1 MNLIKSFSNKPILVN
16 RLLLALWAA
25 LSILAACKQYF
36 RDSYNNYKI
45 FKYVFIN
52 TTNQHRLYEAQ
63 PDFFLDLN
71 HYGPVFSLVI
81 APFALLPNW
90 AGMIGWAL
98 FTSLTLFY
106 AINKLPLSH
115 VQRNLILLICTNEL
129 FTSLVNVQSNPFIA
143 ALIILS
149 FVYAAVNEFKS
160 GFSIA
165 LGFLVKLYGIVGF
178 AFILFAK
185 SYWKYIAGFLLAL
198 IIIAALPILI
208 SSPDFQM
215 QAYQDWFRTL
225 SEKNG
230 QNVTQIMQNISAI
243 GLLQRTISSTLPVIW
258 VLGIGLLLM
267 LAMVVANFGRF
278 NNSRFRFLLLSAVLL
293 FTVLFSTS
301 SESSTY
307 IIAFPGVAIWYV
319 TKPQRSVLDHILFV
333 FAILLTSLSPTDIFP
348 PQARLFIKQYSLKA
362 LPCLLVW
369 LEIIRESIALRL
381 KPVEA

>member
-1 MNLIKSFSNKPILVN
+1 MNLIKNFSARPILVN
-16 RLLLALWAA
+16 RLLLILWAA
-25 LSILAACKQYF
+25 LSIIAGCKQYL

-52 TTNQHRLYEAQ
+52 TTNQHPLYEAQ
-63 PDFFLDLN
+63 PEFFLDMN

-90 AGMIGWAL
+90 AGIIGWAL

-106 AINKLPLSH
+106 AINKLPLSQ

-129 FTSLVNVQSNPFIA
+129 FTSLVNLQSNSFIA
-143 ALIILS
+143 ALIILT
-149 FVYAAVNEFKS
+149 FVYAAVNELKS
-160 GFSIA
+160 GFFIA
-165 LGFLVKLYGIVGF
+165 LGLLVKLYGIVGF

-185 SYWKYIAGFLLAL
+185 SYWKYIAGFLFFLV
-198 IIIAALPILI
+198 IIASLPAAI
-208 SSPDFQM
+208 SSFHFQI

-230 QNVTQIMQNISAI
+230 QNITEIMQNISAI
-243 GLLQRTISSTLPVIW
+243 GLLQRTISSTIPVIW
-258 VLGIGLLLM
+258 VLGTGLLLM
-267 LAMVVANFGRF
+267 LAMVVANFKRF

-293 FTVLFSTS
+293 FTVLFSTG

-319 TKPQRSVLDHILFV
+319 TKERRLMVDHLLFIL
-333 FAILLTSLSPTDIFP
+333 AIFLTSLSPTDIFP

-362 LPCLLVW
+362 LPCLLIW

-381 KPVEA
+381 KPAQA